1 MLTKLAPTFAV
12 AIGLTATA
20 PSLACSLA
28 TVDTTK
34 IKEKMAAA
42 IADSLGWETERISTD
57 AITTPQLHTP
67 LGLGADCSGLGAF
80 HHTAGYRIE
89 DSGCRYEGVAV
100 LLGYWYTNPVAVH
113 HTRECS

>member
-1 MLTKLAPTFAV
+1 MLTKLAPMLAAAV
-12 AIGLTATA
+12 GLTAAA

-28 TVDTTK
+28 AVDATK

-42 IADSLGWETERISTD
+42 IADSLGWETGRVGTD
-57 AITTPQLHTP
+57 AITEPQLHAP
-67 LGLGADCSGLGAF
+67 LGLGPDCSGLGAY

-89 DSGCRYEGVAV
+89 DGGCRYEGVAV

-113 HTRECS
+113 HTRECG